1 MNIDDVKLQ
10 LYVDGELD
18 QKESK
23 EIEDLIANNPS
34 IKKKV
39 DEYRQIN
46 NLLFEKYKSIE
57 QENISQKTINI
68 LMQEK
73 KSFFKKLF
81 SYEIKLVNA
90 LASVAV
96 LVVVVTISNFSFKSK
111 NLENLNVQNKT
122 SILTEL
128 SNIMGDED
136 LSKLTSS
143 MNNLNIKYE
152 TKKEFKNNSNENC
165 REIQF
170 YDFIINDINID
181 EAIFCGE
188 KLIKLKFFKGSIK
201 PI

>member
-34 IKKKV
+34 IKKKL

-96 LVVVVTISNFSFKSK
+96 LVVVVTISNFSSF
-111 NLENLNVQNKT
+111 
-122 SILTEL
+122 
-128 SNIMGDED
+128 
-136 LSKLTSS
+136 
-143 MNNLNIKYE
+143 
-152 TKKEFKNNSNENC
+152 
-165 REIQF
+165 
-170 YDFIINDINID
+170 
-181 EAIFCGE
+181 
-188 KLIKLKFFKGSIK
+188 
-201 PI
+201 

>member
-18 QKESK
+18 QKDSDI
-23 EIEDLIANNPS
+23 IENLIQKDPL
-34 IKKKV
+34 IKKKIE
-39 DEYRQIN
+39 EYRQIN
-46 NLLFEKYKSIE
+46 NLLFEKYKSVE
-57 QENISQKTINI
+57 QENIPQKTVNI

-90 LASVAV
+90 LASAAV

-111 NLENLNVQNKT
+111 NLENLNVTNKT

-136 LSKLTSS
+136 ISKLTSS
-143 MNNLNIKYE
+143 INNLNIKYK

-165 REIQF
+165 KEIQF
-170 YDFIINDINID
+170 YDFKLNDINID
-181 EAIFCGE
+181 EAIFCGD
-188 KLIKLKFFKGSIK
+188 KLIKLKLFKGDLK

>member
-18 QKESK
+18 QKDSDI
-23 EIEDLIANNPS
+23 IENLIQKDPL
-34 IKKKV
+34 IKKKIE
-39 DEYRQIN
+39 EYRQIN
-46 NLLFEKYKSIE
+46 NLLFEKYKSVE
-57 QENISQKTINI
+57 QENIPQKTVNI

-136 LSKLTSS
+136 IYKLTSS

>member
-34 IKKKV
+34 IKKKL

-90 LASVAV
+90 LASAAV

-136 LSKLTSS
+136 IYKLTSS

>member
-23 EIEDLIANNPS
+23 EVEDLIANNPS
-34 IKKKV
+34 TKKKV

-57 QENISQKTINI
+57 QENIPQKTVNI

-90 LASVAV
+90 LASAVV
-96 LVVVVTISNFSFKSK
+96 LVIVVTISNFGFESK

-136 LSKLTSS
+136 ISKFTSS
-143 MNNLNIKYE
+143 MNNLNIKYK

-165 REIQF
+165 KEIQF
-170 YDFIINDINID
+170 YNFKLNDINID
-181 EAIFCGE
+181 EAIFCGD
-188 KLIKLKFFKGSIK
+188 KLIKLKLFKGDLK